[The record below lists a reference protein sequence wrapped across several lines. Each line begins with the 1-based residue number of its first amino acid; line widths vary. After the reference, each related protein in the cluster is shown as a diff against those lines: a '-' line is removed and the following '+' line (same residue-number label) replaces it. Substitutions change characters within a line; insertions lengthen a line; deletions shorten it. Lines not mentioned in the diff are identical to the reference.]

1 MFFRQQRCPF
11 VYTFGK
17 RRNMLRCYIGL
28 VGLLLMIPYA
38 AKTQVVKNTTQVNQI
53 WTGYFNQTRFSSKWG
68 LWTDLQLR
76 TQENFADN
84 LSQSLVRFG
93 LTHYLTD
100 NTKVTF
106 GYAWINHFP
115 ADNHANISRPEH
127 RLWQQIQWH
136 TKYPR
141 LRLMQWLRLEEK
153 FRRKVLSAD
162 ALGQDYNY
170 NWKIRYNFL
179 LNVPLGQKAFAPNTF
194 SFVANDELH
203 INFGNEIV
211 YNYFDQNRFFLGLGY
226 HMNAADQI
234 QFGYMNLFQQL
245 SSGNSYRNIHAAR
258 IFYFHTL
265 DLRKKK

>member
-1 MFFRQQRCPF
+1 MFQKYIVCLFF
-11 VYTFGK
+11 MTG
-17 RRNMLRCYIGL
+17 LCYE
-28 VGLLLMIPYA
+28 A
-38 AKTQVVKNTTQVNQI
+38 QSQVVKNTTQVNQV
-53 WTGYFNQTRFSSKWG
+53 WTGYFSQIRFNDKWG

-76 TQENFADN
+76 TKENFADN

-100 NTKVTF
+100 NTKLTL

-115 ADNHANISRPEH
+115 ADNHAFVSRPEH
-127 RLWQQIQWH
+127 RIWQQIQWH
-136 TKYPR
+136 TKHPR

-153 FRRKVLSAD
+153 FRRKVVSA
-162 ALGQDYNY
+162 ATLGDDYNY
-170 NWKIRYNFL
+170 SWKLRYNFL
-179 LNVPLGQKAFAPNTF
+179 LNVPLGDKAFAPKTI

-211 YNYFDQNRFFLGLGY
+211 YNYFDQNRFFIGFSY
-226 HMNAADQI
+226 HVNAADNI

-245 SSGNSYRNIHAAR
+245 ASGNSYRNIHAAR
-258 IFYFHTL
+258 VFYFHNL